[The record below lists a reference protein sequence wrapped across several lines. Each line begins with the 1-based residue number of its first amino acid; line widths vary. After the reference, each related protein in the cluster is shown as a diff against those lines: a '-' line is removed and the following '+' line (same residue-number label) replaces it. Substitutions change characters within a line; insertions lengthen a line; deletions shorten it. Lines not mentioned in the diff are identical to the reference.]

1 MTRMTDQIGRVLG
14 GRYRLISPLG
24 SGASAQVYL
33 ADDVRL
39 RRRVAVKVLHPALA
53 DDESFL
59 RRFRAEAQSAASLSH
74 PHLLAVFDWS
84 GGDDDSPY
92 LVTEY
97 LSGGSLRAMLDA
109 GHRLSPGQA
118 LVVGLEASRA
128 LDHAHRQGFVHR
140 DIKPANLLF
149 GADGRLRVADF
160 GLARAIAEAGWTEP
174 AGAVVGTARYASPE
188 QARGESVDGRSDV
201 YSLALVLVE
210 AVTGTVPFAADTTI
224 ATLMAR
230 LDHSLGV
237 PDEMGALQPV
247 LEQAGR
253 LDLDG
258 RLDAAGLGKGLIDA
272 ATELTRPDPLPLAGG
287 SGTASGGP
295 DARDATLLGPT
306 AASAAVA
313 AVAAVAPL
321 GVGAAGAAGNGDGA
335 GVGAVATAG
344 ARAYDGSQT
353 TVVVSRPGPDATNVL
368 AAPPAGLPP
377 APSSGP
383 PWRPRDGEPAHALSP
398 NDRGARRLMFG
409 ALVVVLAVA
418 VGVAGGWAYVR
429 ARVPSHTVPELI
441 GMNRTDALGAVAD
454 YDWTIDEELVRRD
467 GTEEGEVLEAD
478 PAPGEELR
486 EGGTLRLVVSEG
498 APLVDVPAGLVG
510 STQAAAVAALEAAGL
525 VAQVVPQADED
536 IDEGIVIGFA
546 DGEPEAQ
553 LPRGSTVRLAV
564 SAGDE
569 LEVPDVEGWDYG
581 DAVAELEARGFDT
594 ELEQGD
600 ADGDRRVGE
609 VIGTDPEA
617 GDEADAGDTVTVIV
631 AVDEVDV
638 PEVTGM
644 SLDEARGALE
654 DAGLSVGRVNGP
666 DDGTVVATWP
676 LENSEVPEGTSVDLT
691 VRRR

>member
-247 LEQAGR
+247 LAQAGR
-253 LDLDG
+253 LALDD
-258 RLDAAGLGKGLIDA
+258 RLDAAGLGKALIDA

-313 AVAAVAPL
+313 AVAAVAP
-321 GVGAAGAAGNGDGA
+321 GNGAGA
-335 GVGAVATAG
+335 GVGQVAAAG

-377 APSSGP
+377 APSSVP

-398 NDRGARRLMFG
+398 NDRSARRLMFG

-441 GMNRTDALGAVAD
+441 GLNRTDALGAVAD

-467 GTEEGEVLEAD
+467 GTEAGEVLEAD

-498 APLVDVPAGLVG
+498 APLVDVPPGLVG
-510 STQAAAVAALEAAGL
+510 STGDAAVAALEAAGL
-525 VAQVVPQADED
+525 VAEVVPQADED
-536 IDEGIVIGFA
+536 VDEGIGIGFA

-564 SAGDE
+564 SVGDE
-569 LEVPDVEGWDYG
+569 LEVPDVEGWDYA

-600 ADGDRRVGE
+600 SDGDRRVGE

-644 SLDEARGALE
+644 SLEQARGALE

-676 LENSEVPEGTSVDLT
+676 LENTEVPEGTSVDLT
-691 VRRR
+691 LRRR